1 MQWDRGTIISPSR
14 LGRITARSKEEIG
27 NLAADKHEK
36 ALAGNV
42 ISPQDIGVT
51 YNMIGG
57 TIYDKD
63 WHTILEA
70 EYNYQP
76 IIGLDDVKEML
87 RQCVTYPLKYPRLY
101 QEGTSTIHTR
111 PFIYTQIHYLTST

>member
-1 MQWDRGTIISPSR
+1 MSS
-14 LGRITARSKEEIG
+14 GRITARSKDEIA
-27 NLAADKHEK
+27 NLAVDKHEK

-57 TIYDKD
+57 IAVHRGQPSIDFAD
-63 WHTILEA
+63 WKLIAYISDRLV
-70 EYNYQP
+70 
-76 IIGLDDVKEML
+76 GLDDVKEML

-101 QEGTSTIHTR
+101 QEGV
-111 PFIYTQIHYLTST
+111 Y

>member
-1 MQWDRGTIISPSR
+1 MSP
-14 LGRITARSKEEIG
+14 GRITARSKDEIG

-57 TIYDKD
+57 SVD
-63 WHTILEA
+63 L
-70 EYNYQP
+70 
-76 IIGLDDVKEML
+76 
-87 RQCVTYPLKYPRLY
+87 
-101 QEGTSTIHTR
+101 
-111 PFIYTQIHYLTST
+111 FHY

>member
-1 MQWDRGTIISPSR
+1 MSP
-14 LGRITARSKEEIG
+14 GRITARSKDEIG

-57 TIYDKD
+57 SVDLL
-63 WHTILEA
+63 HHFE
-70 EYNYQP
+70 
-76 IIGLDDVKEML
+76 LD
-87 RQCVTYPLKYPRLY
+87 CF
-101 QEGTSTIHTR
+101 TSLMDE
-111 PFIYTQIHYLTST
+111 QVWMM